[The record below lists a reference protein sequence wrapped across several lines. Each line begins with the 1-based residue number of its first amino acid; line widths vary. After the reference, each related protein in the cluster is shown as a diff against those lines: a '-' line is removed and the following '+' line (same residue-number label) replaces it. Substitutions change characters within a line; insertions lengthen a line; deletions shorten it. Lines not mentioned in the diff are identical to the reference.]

1 MLCKVIHCTGHVWPN
16 TRPRQLQWSC
26 QEMETVILC
35 HISHEY
41 QNVLGYIIYFAH
53 DLFQMEGAVM
63 FVLEHMCQ
71 EFFQPWEQ
79 LKN

>member
-1 MLCKVIHCTGHVWPN
+1 
-16 TRPRQLQWSC
+16 
-26 QEMETVILC
+26 METVILC